1 MLNLINILAFRTE
14 DVSFCIRLLRV
25 TAVLGL
31 LTLVVVLGGLKTSKG
46 QEAVSL
52 QPLVIETT
60 GDRYLFNVE
69 GATTQAQRAVGLMW
83 RESLAANHGM
93 LFIYQKKQQITM
105 WMHNTA
111 LSLDMIFISS
121 DGTIDSIVS
130 NTIPFS
136 KKLIKS
142 NALVNA
148 VLELPAG
155 TVMNLGIATGDLVR
169 HSLFSNYK

>member
-1 MLNLINILAFRTE
+1 MNLINIFAFRAE
-14 DVSFCIRLLRV
+14 IVSICIRILRV
-25 TAVLGL
+25 PAVLGL
-31 LTLVVVLGGLKTSKG
+31 LTLVVVLGEWKTSKG
-46 QEAVSL
+46 QETLPL

-60 GDRYLFNVE
+60 GGQHLFKIEVA
-69 GATTQAQRAVGLMW
+69 ATEAERAVGLMW
-83 RESLAANHGM
+83 REYLAKNHGM
-93 LFIYQKKQQITM
+93 LFIFEKKQHITM

-136 KKLIKS
+136 KKLIRS
-142 NALVNA
+142 DTLVKA
-148 VLELPAG
+148 VLELSAG
-155 TVMNLGIATGDLVR
+155 TAMHFGIATGDLVR

>member
-1 MLNLINILAFRTE
+1 
-14 DVSFCIRLLRV
+14 
-25 TAVLGL
+25 
-31 LTLVVVLGGLKTSKG
+31 
-46 QEAVSL
+46 
-52 QPLVIETT
+52 
-60 GDRYLFNVE
+60 
-69 GATTQAQRAVGLMW
+69 
-83 RESLAANHGM
+83 
-93 LFIYQKKQQITM
+93 M

-111 LSLDMIFISS
+111 LSLDMIFIST

-142 NALVNA
+142 NSPVKS

-155 TVMNLGIATGDLVR
+155 TVMNLSIATGDLVR

>member
-1 MLNLINILAFRTE
+1 MLNLINTLASRVKGVFICVRM
-14 DVSFCIRLLRV
+14 LRV
-25 TAVLGL
+25 PAVLGL
-31 LTLVVVLGGLKTSKG
+31 LTLVVFIDGLKTSKG
-46 QEAVSL
+46 QESVPL

-60 GDRYLFNVE
+60 SGQYLFEVE
-69 GATTQAQRAVGLMW
+69 VAATQAERAIGLMW
-83 RESLAANHGM
+83 RESLATNHGM
-93 LFIYQKKQQITM
+93 LFIYEKKQRITM

-111 LSLDMIFISS
+111 LSLDMIFILS
-121 DGTIDSIVS
+121 DGTIDSIVT

>member
-1 MLNLINILAFRTE
+1 MLNLINILALRTE
-14 DVSFCIRLLRV
+14 GVSICVRIFRV
-25 TAVLGL
+25 SAVLGL
-31 LTLVVVLGGLKTSKG
+31 LTLVVVLGGLKTSNG
-46 QEAVSL
+46 QEAVYL
-52 QPLVIETT
+52 QPLVIKTT
-60 GDRYLFNVE
+60 GKEYLFKVE
-69 GATTQAQRAVGLMW
+69 VAATQTERAVGLMW
-83 RESLAANHGM
+83 REKLAANHGM
-93 LFIYQKKQQITM
+93 LFIYEKKQHITM

-130 NTIPFS
+130 NTTPFS

-142 NALVNA
+142 NAPVNA